1 MRLSV
6 LLLLLYHFDFPSGIR
21 MSQHAPT
28 RLIWLKNHAPQL
40 ALILITLIWGGT
52 FLAVQFA
59 LNFSSPLFFVG
70 CRFAAATLAVGLL
83 SMQALKNISLKDIVA
98 GAAIG
103 LCISIGYATQTVGLQ
118 SISSSESAFLTAL
131 YVPLVPILLWLIFRK
146 TPALMTWLGVILAFV
161 GLVLLTGNH
170 LGQFSFNF
178 GQGITLFGSIAIALE
193 IVLIGYFS
201 TRVNLACVTVLQLA
215 FASLISFALMPL
227 NGEYQLPAFSWP
239 LLSITLGLGLA
250 SAVIQMV
257 MNWAQRSVDPAQA
270 AIIYAGEPVW
280 AGIFGRIA
288 GERLPASALIG
299 GLLVVLAVI
308 VSQLKPRFLKQKAV
322 NTPKHE
328 LDH

>member
-1 MRLSV
+1 MHLSRFIP
-6 LLLLLYHFDFPSGIR
+6 FDLSLFFTGIL
-21 MSQHAPT
+21 MSKYAPT
-28 RLIWLKNHAPQL
+28 WQLWLKNHVPQL
-40 ALILITLIWGGT
+40 ALIFITLIWGGT
-52 FLAVQFA
+52 FLAVQYA
-59 LNFSSPLFFVG
+59 LNYSSPLFFVG
-70 CRFAAATLAVGLL
+70 CRFAAATLAVGLF
-83 SMQALKNISLKDIVA
+83 SMHALKQISLKDLIA

-103 LCISIGYATQTVGLQ
+103 LCIAIGYATQTIGLQ

-131 YVPLVPILLWLIFRK
+131 YVPLVPILLWLLLRK
-146 TPALMTWLGVILAFV
+146 TPTLMTWIGVILAFV
-161 GLVLLTGNH
+161 GLMLLTGNQ
-170 LGQFSFNF
+170 LGQISFNA
-178 GQGITLFGSIAIALE
+178 GQRITLFGSIAIALE

-215 FASLISFALMPL
+215 FASIICFACMPL
-227 NGEYQLPAFSWP
+227 NGEYQIPAFSWP

-250 SAVIQMV
+250 SALIQMV

-288 GERLPASALIG
+288 GERLPASALLG

-308 VSQLKPRFLKQKAV
+308 ISQLKPKRFKQKRTQNAGQ
-322 NTPKHE
+322 E